1 MIQHTLAVSGEGI
14 DRMYYEEHEHIEYHY
29 DYDDQSRQQRVMA
42 PTSSPPSSPPPRPQ
56 SAQAGTFAIDPGSIR
71 RCMYRFTYIWMRGGN
86 SFWFWPV
93 FVGRTSVSG
102 FRWTGR
108 RWVYTGISLNRIDMF
123 TC

>member
-1 MIQHTLAVSGEGI
+1 M

-29 DYDDQSRQQRVMA
+29 DLGDQSRQQPVTA
-42 PTSSPPSSPPPRPQ
+42 PTSSPPASEPPRPQQ
-56 SAQAGTFAIDPGSIR
+56 SAQAGLQAVDPGAIR
-71 RCMYRFTYIWMRGGN
+71 RCMYRFTYIWMKGGN

-108 RWVYTGISLNRIDMF
+108 RWVYTGIGLNRIDMF